1 MRQSSQV
8 RVKHKGQVTI
18 PSELRSRLG
27 IDEGDVLEVQERE
40 GAIVLR
46 PAPPLKGG
54 EVVGQEKYAQLI
66 DELEQLRRRWR

>member
-1 MRQSSQV
+1 MPQSSHV

-18 PSELRSRLG
+18 PSDLRSRLG
-27 IDEGDVLEVQERE
+27 IAEGDILEVQERE
-40 GAIVLR
+40 GEIVLK

-54 EVVGQEKYAQLI
+54 EIVGEAKYKQLV